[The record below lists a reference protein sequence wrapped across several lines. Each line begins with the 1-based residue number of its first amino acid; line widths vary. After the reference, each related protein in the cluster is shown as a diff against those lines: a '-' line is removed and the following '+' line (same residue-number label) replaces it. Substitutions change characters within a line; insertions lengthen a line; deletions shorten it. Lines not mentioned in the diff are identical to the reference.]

1 MFLTADSLKSL
12 NAHFQILWDF
22 KRNVP
27 VSANV
32 QKCASLDY
40 QIIRNQMSRKFPA
53 LPLRYPSLW
62 ATIAL
67 PKTEAI
73 ALLALRPPTAGGSSD
88 PMDVLLDFPHSPH
101 TNRQVSITGSVWFPI
116 LESLLSVPLCN
127 LTVVQQHKISSNG
140 VSAGRD
146 PKHRNPW
153 LLYPHSLCVLVPVV
167 IFVLVA
173 VSGWPDAPHAHWWFF
188 AWGSRCFPSPRTQ
201 CATYTEATCTRCI
214 CKIRIGYF
222 SEKDSLKA
230 MKKLSDFRW
239 P

>member
-1 MFLTADSLKSL
+1 MSHNCTTQDWSHCTAGS
-12 NAHFQILWDF
+12 
-22 KRNVP
+22 
-27 VSANV
+27 
-32 QKCASLDY
+32 
-40 QIIRNQMSRKFPA
+40 
-53 LPLRYPSLW
+53 
-62 ATIAL
+62 
-67 PKTEAI
+67 EAI
-73 ALLALRPPTAGGSSD
+73 HSRWLQWPDGCPAWLPT
-88 PMDVLLDFPHSPH
+88 LTTH

-127 LTVVQQHKISSNG
+127 LTVVQQHKISSNW

-230 MKKLSDFRW
+230 MKKWSDF
-239 P
+239 